1 MNMHLHQI
9 LHVCLYILHIYLHI
23 VIVSYFFI
31 LRCLMAQWHYTY
43 ITYSTIS
50 YGDFRVHFFVEL
62 HILRFAK
69 ALYVINPQAFG
80 WQHGHCHHPT
90 AYPKPWLSWKHLVQ
104 HRDCSDGCRAVPKK
118 NGAWRF
124 QNLWL
129 KKKLKRCDLQ
139 ILQVCPQRCLLQNL
153 AGSSTHCRCSSATW
167 SSLPATHNYS
177 SVLLRN
183 VRIPNRPPSHRW
195 DIRPTRGTS

>member
-1 MNMHLHQI
+1 MQLHQF
-9 LHVCLYILHIYLHI
+9 LPVCLYILHIYILSYCHTLSYYVVLWPNGIIHI
-23 VIVSYFFI
+23 
-31 LRCLMAQWHYTY
+31 LY
-43 ITYSTIS
+43 IYSTIS

-69 ALYVINPQAFG
+69 ALYVINPQASG

-104 HRDCSDGCRAVPKK
+104 HGDCSDGCGPSKK

-139 ILQVCPQRCLLQNL
+139 ILQVCPPRD
-153 AGSSTHCRCSSATW
+153 A
-167 SSLPATHNYS
+167 YS
-177 SVLLRN
+177 K
-183 VRIPNRPPSHRW
+183 I
-195 DIRPTRGTS
+195 